1 MLEKLVSI
9 VPKELSRLIP
19 FFGENNS
26 DELLYYINLF
36 RSFEATRMQYQD
48 SEIINQNVT
57 YIGAADE
64 KIIDY
69 SNWRQRTNGEWNETH
84 ISGDH
89 TTIFDYPNV
98 IKIAEHINDK
108 NW

>member
-1 MLEKLVSI
+1 MNLEQL
-9 VPKELSRLIP
+9 LIG
-19 FFGENNS
+19 F
-26 DELLYYINLF
+26 
-36 RSFEATRMQYQD
+36 QKHHK
-48 SEIINQNVT
+48 

-69 SNWRQRTNGEWNETH
+69 YNWRQRTNGEWNETH

-98 IKIAEHINDK
+98 IKIAEHINNK